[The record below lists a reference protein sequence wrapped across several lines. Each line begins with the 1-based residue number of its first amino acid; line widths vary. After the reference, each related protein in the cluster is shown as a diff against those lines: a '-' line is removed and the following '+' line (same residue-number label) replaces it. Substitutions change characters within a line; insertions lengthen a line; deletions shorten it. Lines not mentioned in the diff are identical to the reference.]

1 VKMNKR
7 WFSVAIAAAMVWS
20 VALAERALALE
31 PEEILCIVNKNLPES
46 QKLAA
51 DYCRLRHVPTTQ
63 VVALDLPNDEEMP
76 FETYEAGVV
85 GPVRQ
90 YMTDNHLRERIK
102 CLLTFYGVPFRVKD
116 KHNSQEENIE
126 LAELQQVQGEATDE
140 LRKSVQ
146 DEEALAAKMD
156 PAFAAGSGD
165 TVAALLGRSQAA
177 ISDVS
182 DKLRGMNNTAEEAS
196 DFNRLLQ
203 ALQNIRGVAEIDARI
218 GPSLRGDASKSD
230 EQRQRWVDLHQ
241 KVLAAH
247 DEIDRLKALRWDS
260 HARSDLRQLARK
272 MMGVVGLLEVLQ
284 LQIDYLTPGQTG
296 AATDNELPLLWWDYY
311 PRQRWLPNPLN
322 WQFVGRAQQTL
333 MVMRLDGPDM
343 KTVEQ
348 MMQTSVAVEKKGLE
362 GTVAID
368 ARGLPPI
375 DAKGNLDAFGE
386 FDETLRHL
394 ATVVRFKT
402 NLKIRLDDQDMVF
415 PPHSVKNVALY
426 VGWYSV
432 QNYIPG
438 CDFNPGAVGYHIASF
453 EMVSLHSPSTRWV
466 RGLLSDGVVAT
477 LGPVA
482 EPYLGAFPKPDE
494 FFPLLLTGKLTMAE
508 VYWKTTPMVSWMISF
523 IGDPLYTPYKSNS
536 PMNVEDLPPGLRR
549 AFR

>member
-1 VKMNKR
+1 MNSR
-7 WFSVAIAAAMVWS
+7 WFSVAVAAAMVWS
-20 VALAERALALE
+20 VAFAGRALALE
-31 PEEILCIVNKNLPES
+31 PEEILCIVNKNSPDS

-51 DYCRLRHVPTTQ
+51 DYCQLRHVPTTQ

-85 GPVRQ
+85 GPVRK
-90 YMTDNHLRERIK
+90 YITDNHLQDRIK

-116 KHNSQEENIE
+116 KHNSPEENIE
-126 LAELQQVQGEATDE
+126 LAELQQVQADATDE

-146 DEEALAAKMD
+146 DEETLATKVD
-156 PAFAAGSGD
+156 PAFVAGSGD
-165 TVAALLGRSQAA
+165 TVAALLARSQAA
-177 ISDVS
+177 ISDTS
-182 DKLRGMNNTAEEAS
+182 DKLHGLNDTAEEAS
-196 DFNRLLQ
+196 DFNKML
-203 ALQNIRGVAEIDARI
+203 ATLQNIRGIAEIDARV
-218 GPSLRGDASKSD
+218 GPTLRNDPSKSD
-230 EQRQRWVDLHQ
+230 AQRQKWVELHQ
-241 KVLAAH
+241 KVLDAH
-247 DEIDRLKALRWDS
+247 EEIDRLKGLRWDS
-260 HARSDLRQLARK
+260 QARSDLRQVARK
-272 MMGVVGLLEVLQ
+272 IMGVVGLLEVLD
-284 LQIDYLTPGQTG
+284 LQIQYLTPGQTG
-296 AATDNELPLLWWDYY
+296 SATDNELALLWWDYY
-311 PRQRWLPNPLN
+311 PRVRWLQNPLS
-322 WQFVGRAQQTL
+322 WTFVGRAPQTL
-333 MVMRLDGPDM
+333 MVMRLDGPDP

-348 MMQTSVAVEKKGLE
+348 MMQTSVEVEKKGLQ
-362 GTVAID
+362 GIIAID

-394 ATVVRFKT
+394 ASVVRFKT

-415 PPHSVKNVALY
+415 PPHTVKNVALY

-432 QNYIPG
+432 ANYIPG

-453 EMVSLHSPSTRWV
+453 EMVTLHTPSSRWV

-508 VYWKTTPMVSWMISF
+508 VYWKTTPMTSWMISF
-523 IGDPLYTPYKSNS
+523 IGDPLYTPYKSN
-536 PMNVEDLPPGLRR
+536 PAMNVEDLPPGLRR